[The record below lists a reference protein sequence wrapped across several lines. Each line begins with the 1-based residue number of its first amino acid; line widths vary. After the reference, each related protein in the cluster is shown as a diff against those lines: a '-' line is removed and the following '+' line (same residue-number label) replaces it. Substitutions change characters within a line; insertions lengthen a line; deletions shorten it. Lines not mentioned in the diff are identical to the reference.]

1 MSYKISKSQKVIPNI
16 PLAKSTLEVA
26 QHNLDASSILY
37 ERAMYPEAIF
47 FFQQAMEKG
56 CKAYGYY
63 FGIITESDAISREI
77 GHKGIGVYERSIR
90 QFQKIVK
97 SIREKL
103 DLSKAIGQ
111 DEENKEFFTLLG
123 DDIDDAK
130 KKLQNYREYSRNAA
144 ISKEELVKTLQR
156 MQKVEQELDG
166 VKQYVTKEEMSTI
179 ISSSVKNAALNF
191 IYSVIGTNS
200 SVDSMKIEKMV
211 QELEQSEISSII
223 CAMLNHISIM
233 GSLLH
238 LTLLSQPYESS
249 TRYPS
254 GTQSPL
260 KIYNSQFPFVEQ
272 FIELSAWGKKTLND
286 MDHMFRTYPVG
297 GEEYKSLEKSL

>member
-1 MSYKISKSQKVIPNI
+1 VSHKKSKSQKIMPNI

-26 QHNLDASSILY
+26 RHNLDASSILY
-37 ERAMYPEAIF
+37 EQAMYPEAIF

-130 KKLQNYREYSRNAA
+130 KKLQDFREYSRNEA
-144 ISKEELVKTLQR
+144 ISEEELVKTLQR
-156 MQKVEQELDG
+156 IQKINQELDW
-166 VKQYVTKEEMSTI
+166 VKQYVTKEEMSTK
-179 ISSSVKNAALNF
+179 ISSSVKKTALNF
-191 IYSVIGTNS
+191 IYSLIGTNS
-200 SVDSMKIEKMV
+200 SVDYMKIEKLV
-211 QELEQSEISSII
+211 QELDQSEISSVV
-223 CAMLNHISIM
+223 CTMLNHISIM

-260 KIYNSQFPFVEQ
+260 RRYTVQFPFVEH
-272 FIELSAWGKKTLND
+272 FKELSAIGTKTLND
-286 MDHMFRTYPVG
+286 MDHMFRSYPVG
-297 GEEYKSLEKSL
+297 GEEYEIS